1 MGLEKG
7 YRLTVHLRVSES
19 MIGTLLDQRYQVV
32 EVLGQGGFGHTYI
45 AQDTRRPGNPTC
57 VVKHLKPAAGDP
69 EFLKIARRL
78 FNSEAETL
86 EKLGTH
92 DQIPRLLAYFEEN
105 QEFYLVEEFIAGHLL
120 SAELPPGQQWNESQV
135 IQLLSEVLSI
145 LEFVHTN
152 GVIHRDLKPDNLI
165 RRTSDNKL
173 VLVDF
178 GAVKQIQMHSIVAQE
193 TVDKTVAIGTP
204 GYMPSEQGQG
214 RPRPSSDLY
223 ALGMI
228 GIQALTG
235 LNPMQLSE
243 NTQTGE
249 IIWRHQAQVSDNLAA
264 ILNKM
269 VRHYF
274 KHRYQS
280 ATEALQA
287 VNSLTHPKTPMAVAA
302 ALSQKGHSYLKSGYQ
317 SASKTLRSLASL
329 AKTYISPN
337 NATALPFQTPENT
350 VTIPPAH
357 LSNSPNPSQAILSS
371 VFKGSYKIPLII
383 GVGTATVVLVIGIIS
398 ATRQPASSPKTA
410 QNPSELKQIKPEKP
424 DTAQQATQS
433 SNPVQPP
440 SPTQLANPAQ
450 SPSLIQSNNNCIVV
464 VKSSNVR
471 SSSGRGKTTEVVKA
485 GTQVSVTG
493 KEEGGWIEINSPVSG
508 WIWKSRTKN
517 TCSSP

>member
-1 MGLEKG
+1 
-7 YRLTVHLRVSES
+7 

-69 EFLKIARRL
+69 DFLQIARRL

-105 QEFYLVEEFIAGHLL
+105 HEFYLVEEFVAGHPL

-287 VNSLTHPKTPMAVAA
+287 VNSLTHSKTPMAVAA

-317 SASKTLRSLASL
+317 SASETLRSLASL
-329 AKTYISPN
+329 AKTYISQN
-337 NATALPFQTPENT
+337 NATSLPSGTPENT
-350 VTIPPAH
+350 VTMPPAH
-357 LSNSPNPSQAILSS
+357 LSNSPNASQAMPGS
-371 VFKGSYKIPLII
+371 VFKGRYKLPLLI
-383 GVGTATVVLVIGIIS
+383 GVGTATVVVAIGAIS
-398 ATRQPASSPKTA
+398 AMRQPPPSPKTA
-410 QNPSELKQIKPEKP
+410 QNTTELKETKPEQA
-424 DTAQQATQS
+424 DTAKQATQPTNTAQS
-433 SNPVQPP
+433 PN
-440 SPTQLANPAQ
+440 PTQPTNTVQSPNPTQPTNPAQ
-450 SPSLIQSNNNCIVV
+450 PTNPTQPNNNCIVV

-471 SSSGRGKTTEVVKA
+471 SISGRGKTKEVVKA
-485 GTQVSVTG
+485 GTPVSVTG
-493 KEEGGWIEINSPVSG
+493 QEEGGWIEINSPVSG
-508 WIWKSRTKN
+508 WIWKNRTKN
-517 TCSSP
+517 TCSSR